1 MQNDADITP
10 LDRCRLVLC
19 MGPDEMAACNPQAL
33 REILSSGD
41 VASVIFS
48 PNQLE
53 EEAFQEAVEALVTT
67 TQDCGVA
74 AVIADQSR
82 IAGRVGADG
91 LQLGQDPAALE
102 AAIDK
107 FSPRLMV
114 GAANVKTRHN
124 ALTLGELHPDYLMF
138 GKPGGDIRPEPHP
151 KNLDLGQWWS
161 QMVEIPCIVMGG
173 SDPQSALAVAE
184 TGAEFV
190 ALGNAIFA
198 PDSDAMKPSTAA
210 SRVKHVN
217 ELLDQHAPRFETV
230 ED

>member
-1 MQNDADITP
+1 MKAI
-10 LDRCRLVLC
+10 
-19 MGPDEMAACNPQAL
+19 GPGEL
-33 REILSSGD
+33 REILTIGD

-53 EEAFQEAVEALVTT
+53 EEAFQKRVEPLVSA

-74 AVIADQSR
+74 AVIADMSR

-114 GAANVKTRHN
+114 GTANVKTRHN

-151 KNLDLGQWWS
+151 KNLDLGKWWS

-173 SDPQSALAVAE
+173 NDPQSVIAVAE

-190 ALGNAIFA
+190 ALGHAIFA
-198 PDSDAMKPSTAA
+198 PDNDAKNGSTAT
-210 SRVKHVN
+210 SRVKQVN
-217 ELLDQHAPRFETV
+217 EYLEKHAPRFEIV